1 MLIVFLKIS
10 ILFFVFIAGCNIP
23 IKEIISFLLQ
33 KIMRVNIYSVHL
45 IEVYGSKEYK
55 TYQQYSNEGQ
65 TSIVSEFA
73 FSDSLRLNVCEK
85 PFFKSLTVCFT
96 PR

>member
-1 MLIVFLKIS
+1 ML
-10 ILFFVFIAGCNIP
+10 FVFIAGRDIP

-73 FSDSLRLNVCEK
+73 FSDSLRLKVREK
-85 PFFKSLTVCFT
+85 PFFRFLTVCFT

>member
-1 MLIVFLKIS
+1 M
-10 ILFFVFIAGCNIP
+10 FFVFIAGCNIP

-33 KIMRVNIYSVHL
+33 EIMRLNIYSVHL

-73 FSDSLRLNVCEK
+73 FSDSLRLKVREK
-85 PFFKSLTVCFT
+85 PFFRSLTVCFT
-96 PR
+96 PRI

>member
-1 MLIVFLKIS
+1 M
-10 ILFFVFIAGCNIP
+10 FFVFIAGCNIP
-23 IKEIISFLLQ
+23 IKEIVSFLLQ
-33 KIMRVNIYSVHL
+33 EIMRLNIYSVHL

-65 TSIVSEFA
+65 TSIVSEFD
-73 FSDSLRLNVCEK
+73 FSDSSRLNVREK